1 MLERESV
8 MKIGIVINHDD
19 NTIESDLQTWA
30 LHKTLNGYGFF
41 PYVIHYHPK
50 RKDQVSNPSSFLF
63 THVNLLGNAETL
75 EELKQ
80 SYLPMDCYISVYD
93 ELYQKGKKEDDFYS
107 LKFVENSVQKI
118 AYGWYVKSKKRKSI
132 IKNFEQVSFQRCS
145 SKMEIKEPTIV
156 SDPIIWMK
164 RKEVEGLR
172 DELPTQEPFLFYD
185 IAKTDSRIEEMVH
198 QIANEKQL
206 KLINGKKFRKDV
218 TRYLAWASQG
228 NVIITDTMI
237 GVYMAILYEKP
248 FIYLETD
255 HHKNRVLPLLRQLKL
270 LYHVQKQT
278 DQITDEALYV
288 REKVGS
294 LNRKMIALRQKSLL
308 QLESI
313 LKLTNQEEMVSAP
326 IPIQRKECYGCY
338 ACASVCPSHAL
349 TMEMDREGFYY
360 PKVDEE
366 KCQQCKLCEAVCI
379 RLKDMNMREKEF
391 PILYKVCQNQEQE
404 EKASIFTALSRK
416 VIEKGGVVFGSK
428 YDSSMNIVMSAAEN
442 KEELKDFIGTKYG
455 KTELQGIFSQVKKYL
470 EQGKIVLYSG
480 VSCECAGLRSYL
492 GKSYDNLIL
501 YEVFCRSTASPKI
514 FEKYINYLQKK
525 FKHKV
530 TNFCFYEE
538 IDGKTDLL
546 QIEFEGREPLTVK
559 SKKNYYMQTF
569 YKTYL
574 NRPSCSQCQFTT
586 EQPVGDIV
594 VKNVYDEKKEETKY
608 ARRVSIETK
617 KGKEWFECIQ
627 SAFQVERLEQND
639 NNKKYDRKPVAY
651 KNERTEL
658 FNQIETVEINGL
670 LQKFYDER

>member
-63 THVNLLGNAETL
+63 THVNLLGNAETF

-206 KLINGKKFRKDV
+206 KFINGKKFRKDV

-366 KCQQCKLCEAVCI
+366 KCQQCKLCEVVCI

-492 GKSYDNLIL
+492 GKSYDNLIF
-501 YEVFCRSTASPKI
+501 YEVFCRSTASPKV

-530 TNFCFYEE
+530 INFRFYEE
-538 IDGKTDLL
+538 IDGKTDIL

>member
-63 THVNLLGNAETL
+63 THVNLLGNAETF

-206 KLINGKKFRKDV
+206 KFINGKKFRKDV
-218 TRYLAWASQG
+218 TRYLSWASQG

-248 FIYLETD
+248 FVYLETD

-338 ACASVCPSHAL
+338 ACVSVCPSHAL
-349 TMEMDREGFYY
+349 IMEMDREGFYY

-366 KCQQCKLCEAVCI
+366 KCQQCKVCETVCI

-416 VIEKGGVVFGSK
+416 VIEKDGVVFGSK

-470 EQGKIVLYSG
+470 ERGKIVLYSG

-492 GKSYDNLIL
+492 GKSYDNLIF
-501 YEVFCRSTASPKI
+501 YEVFCRSTASPKV

-530 TNFCFYEE
+530 INFRFYEE

-546 QIEFEGREPLTVK
+546 QIDFEGREPLTVK

-608 ARRVSIETK
+608 AKRVSIETK

-639 NNKKYDRKPVAY
+639 NNKKYDRKPVVY

>member
-1 MLERESV
+1 

-50 RKDQVSNPSSFLF
+50 RKEQVSNPSSFLF

-93 ELYQKGKKEDDFYS
+93 ELYQKGKKEEDFYS
-107 LKFVENSVQKI
+107 LKFVDNSVQKI
-118 AYGWYVKSKKRKSI
+118 AYGWYVRSKKRKGM

-145 SKMEIKEPTIV
+145 SKMEVKDPVIV
-156 SDPIIWMK
+156 ADPIIWVK
-164 RKEVEGLR
+164 RKEIEKLK
-172 DELPTQEPFLFYD
+172 DELLTQEPFLFYD
-185 IAKTDSRIEEMVH
+185 IAKMDSQMETMVH

-206 KLINGKKFRKDV
+206 KLINGKRFRNDV
-218 TRYLAWASQG
+218 TEYLAWASQG
-228 NVIITDTMI
+228 SVIITDTMI
-237 GVYMAILYEKP
+237 GVYIAILYEKP
-248 FIYLETD
+248 FVYLETD

-270 LYHVQKQT
+270 LYHVYKQNEP
-278 DQITDEALYV
+278 ITDEVIYA

-313 LKLTNQEEMVSAP
+313 LKLTSQEERVSAP

-349 TMEMDREGFYY
+349 IMEMDREGFYY
-360 PKVDEE
+360 PKVDEK
-366 KCQQCKLCEAVCI
+366 KCKQCKACETTCV
-379 RLKDMNMREKEF
+379 RLKDMTIREQEF

-404 EKASIFTALSRK
+404 ETASIFMTLSRK
-416 VIEKGGVVFGSK
+416 VIDKGGVVFGSK
-428 YDSSMNIVMSAAEN
+428 YDNSMKIVMSVAEN
-442 KEELKDFIGTKYG
+442 KEELKDFIGTKYA

-470 EQGKIVLYSG
+470 EEGKIVLYSG

-514 FEKYINYLQKK
+514 FEQYINYLQKK

-530 TNFCFYEE
+530 TNFRFYEE
-538 IDGKTDLL
+538 IDGKTDIL
-546 QIEFEGREPLTVK
+546 QIEFEGREPLMVK

-586 EQPVGDIV
+586 EQPVGDLV
-594 VKNVYDEKKEETKY
+594 VKNIYDEKKEKIQY
-608 ARRVSIETK
+608 AKRVSIETK

-627 SAFQVERLEQND
+627 STFQVEEVKEDD
-639 NNKKYDRKPVAY
+639 NRKYDRKPVVY

-670 LQKFYDER
+670 LQKFYEEK

>member
-530 TNFCFYEE
+530 TNLCFYEE

>member
-1 MLERESV
+1 

-50 RKDQVSNPSSFLF
+50 RKEQVSNPSSFLF

-75 EELKQ
+75 EELKK

-93 ELYQKGKKEDDFYS
+93 ELYQKGKKEEDFYS
-107 LKFVENSVQKI
+107 LKFAENSVQKI
-118 AYGWYVKSKKRKSI
+118 AYGWYVRSKKRKGM

-145 SKMEIKEPTIV
+145 SKMEMQEPMIV
-156 SDPIIWMK
+156 SDPIIWVK
-164 RKEVEGLR
+164 RKEIEKLK
-172 DELPTQEPFLFYD
+172 DELLTQEPFLFYD
-185 IAKTDSRIEEMVH
+185 IAKMDSQMEAMVH
-198 QIANEKQL
+198 QIASEKEL
-206 KLINGKKFRKDV
+206 KLINGKRFRKDL
-218 TRYLAWASQG
+218 TEYLAWASQG
-228 NVIITDTMI
+228 NIIITDTMM
-237 GVYMAILYEKP
+237 GVYIAILYEKP
-248 FIYLETD
+248 FVYLETD

-270 LYHVQKQT
+270 MYHVQKST
-278 DQITDEALYV
+278 EGIVDETLLV

-308 QLESI
+308 QLEVV

-326 IPIQRKECYGCY
+326 ISIKKKECYGCY
-338 ACASVCPSHAL
+338 ACVSVCPSHAL

-366 KCQQCKLCEAVCI
+366 KCQQCKLCETACT

-404 EKASIFTALSRK
+404 ETASIFMTLSRK
-416 VIEKGGVVFGSK
+416 VIDKGGVVFGSK
-428 YDSSMNIVMSAAEN
+428 YDSSMKIVMSVAEN

-455 KTELQGIFSQVKKYL
+455 KTELQGVFFRVKKYL
-470 EQGKIVLYSG
+470 EEGKIVLYSG

-501 YEVFCRSTASPKI
+501 YEIFCRSTASPKA

-530 TNFCFYEE
+530 TNFRFYEE
-538 IDGKTDLL
+538 IDGKTDIL
-546 QIEFEGREPLTVK
+546 QIEFEDREPLTVK
-559 SKKNYYMQTF
+559 SKKNYYMQAF

-594 VKNVYDEKKEETKY
+594 VKNVYDEKKEEILY
-608 ARRVSIETK
+608 AKRVSIETK
-617 KGKEWFECIQ
+617 KGKEWFECIH
-627 SAFQVERLEQND
+627 STFQVEELKED
-639 NNKKYDRKPVAY
+639 DNKKYDRKPVAY

-670 LQKFYDER
+670 LQKFYEEK